1 MANCMLY
8 KIHTFRGDLEIL
20 GGCKRWESWENLLLW
35 TQNLRGG
42 SCYPQ
47 GNHAF
52 GKYLILF
59 MIIYMMV
66 KLGLVLWFL
75 RMDKVLHCY
84 ANFVIRLSSYII
96 FFLLRIQLSV
106 EGFNSSLLIWIIR
119 CFAGTVTLTIC
130 MLVLHQ

>member
-1 MANCMLY
+1 M
-8 KIHTFRGDLEIL
+8 GE
-20 GGCKRWESWENLLLW
+20 
-35 TQNLRGG
+35 LRKFVTLDPKFKGG

-66 KLGLVLWFL
+66 KLGLILRFL
-75 RMDKVLHCY
+75 RMDKVLQCY
-84 ANFVIRLSSYII
+84 ADFVIRLSSYIF